1 MYHENERTARR
12 AVHLLCT
19 VNRSADSPLAKLRL
33 DDIGTGTH
41 VLPTIINYTLY
52 DGLLVTRS
60 TVLTVFPWYVSL
72 FALTQINCLTHFIS
86 HVLICPFL
94 IHHLSVIISPR
105 QCHHHHSYHLSL
117 HHSFIPILKFF
128 SFLNLTLH
136 IHLTFF
142 RTDFTATRTRLRFL
156 FLLISFFPIFSFPC
170 FIFSIL
176 VFFDFSHFLSFQ

>member
-19 VNRSADSPLAKLRL
+19 VNRSADGPLAKLRL

-72 FALTQINCLTHFIS
+72 FALTQINWALTHFIS

-128 SFLNLTLH
+128 SFLNLPPYTS
-136 IHLTFF
+136 
-142 RTDFTATRTRLRFL
+142 D
-156 FLLISFFPIFSFPC
+156 IFSDWLYSYPDSLTVFISSH
-170 FIFSIL
+170 FIFS
-176 VFFDFSHFLSFQ
+176 DF